1 MKKTELIFCGVISAL
16 AFYLFNR
23 IAAIFLL
30 QTGNYFERINVAV
43 DTIVP
48 EITSRVF
55 YLDMSK
61 EALTVGLIGAVS
73 VWLIYLYNAFQT
85 KKYMPGKE
93 HGSAEWGTAADI
105 APFKD
110 KDQEQNILLTET
122 EQLSMSDRMKRTRE
136 DDYNRNKNVLVIGG
150 SGSGKTRFFVKPNL
164 MQLHSSYVITD
175 PKGSLIH
182 ETGKMFLDAGYR
194 IKVFDLINRDKS
206 DCYNPFEYLKTEDD
220 ILKLINN
227 LISNTTSPKS
237 KNAGDFWE
245 SATCS

>member
-93 HGSAEWGTAADI
+93 HGSAEWVA
-105 APFKD
+105 
-110 KDQEQNILLTET
+110 
-122 EQLSMSDRMKRTRE
+122 
-136 DDYNRNKNVLVIGG
+136 
-150 SGSGKTRFFVKPNL
+150 
-164 MQLHSSYVITD
+164 
-175 PKGSLIH
+175 
-182 ETGKMFLDAGYR
+182 
-194 IKVFDLINRDKS
+194 
-206 DCYNPFEYLKTEDD
+206 
-220 ILKLINN
+220 
-227 LISNTTSPKS
+227 
-237 KNAGDFWE
+237 
-245 SATCS
+245 